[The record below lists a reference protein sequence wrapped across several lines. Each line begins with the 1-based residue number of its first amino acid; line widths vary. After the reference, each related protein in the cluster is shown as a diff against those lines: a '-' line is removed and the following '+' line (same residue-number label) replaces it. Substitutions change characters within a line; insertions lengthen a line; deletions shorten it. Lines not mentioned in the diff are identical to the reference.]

1 MNEQYAALMI
11 DLKDSRKYSD
21 EDRNIIQRY
30 WSSATKI
37 LNRIFHKT
45 MKYEVDIT
53 SGDQIQGL
61 FYRPEAAYLY
71 YRLISICLHP
81 IQTHA
86 GIGVGTCKIQL
97 SHKNTGGQDG
107 EAYHAA
113 KAASDQADADV
124 GYPIILLSNT
134 GHDRIINSVIGTAS
148 MMALRHSTNQNQ
160 LFLLTELLF
169 PLPCEGLDLSRNDD
183 MMELIRLKRDFDR
196 EYGEPQKS
204 RMPLDRLPDTLG
216 FTPAKIPMRQKAPGF
231 VITAGKGRGIP
242 QDLSGLLKISRQSI
256 DTTLKN
262 ADIFHI
268 RNMAIAAIEEMQKI

>member
-1 MNEQYAALMI
+1 MNLNEQYAALMI

-37 LNRIFHKT
+37 LNRMFQKT

-160 LFLLTELLF
+160 LFLTI
-169 PLPCEGLDLSRNDD
+169 DL
-183 MMELIRLKRDFDR
+183 I
-196 EYGEPQKS
+196 
-204 RMPLDRLPDTLG
+204 
-216 FTPAKIPMRQKAPGF
+216 
-231 VITAGKGRGIP
+231 
-242 QDLSGLLKISRQSI
+242 
-256 DTTLKN
+256 
-262 ADIFHI
+262 
-268 RNMAIAAIEEMQKI
+268 

>member
-11 DLKDSRKYSD
+11 DLKASRKYND
-21 EDRNIIQRY
+21 QDRNAIQQY

-37 LNRIFHKT
+37 LNRMFRKT

-71 YRLISICLHP
+71 YRLISVCLHP

-86 GIGVGTCKIQL
+86 GIGVGTCNIQL
-97 SHKNTGGQDG
+97 SHKNSGGQDG

-113 KAASDQADADV
+113 KNASDQADADV
-124 GYPIILLSNT
+124 GYPIILLSHT
-134 GHDRIINSVIGTAS
+134 EHDRIINSVIGTAS
-148 MMALRHSTNQNQ
+148 MMALRHSANQNQ
-160 LFLLTELLF
+160 LFLLTELIF
-169 PLPCEGLDLSRNDD
+169 PLPCDGIDMSHSEDL
-183 MMELIRLKRDFDR
+183 MELIRLKRDFDR
-196 EYGEPQKS
+196 AYGEPQKS
-204 RMPLDRLPDTLG
+204 RMPLDRLPEALDAS
-216 FTPAKIPMRQKAPGF
+216 PAKRPFKPKTPSFF
-231 VITAGKGRGIP
+231 VTAGKGRGIP
-242 QDLSGLLKISRQSI
+242 QELSDLLGISRQSI

-268 RNMAIAAIEEMQKI
+268 RNMAIAAMEEMQKI